1 MGQWSY
7 IEREIWKN
15 NSVYR
20 KKEIILDEVYSS
32 QVNQVNWS
40 NYGLPMVNPKVL
52 QVYRAKI
59 NLPAEEKLSLKS
71 FPPYFF
77 ESVSSVPIWV
87 R

>member
-7 IEREIWKN
+7 IEREISPN

-32 QVNQVNWS
+32 QLNQLNCS

-52 QVYRAKI
+52 NVAIAIIYY
-59 NLPAEEKLSLKS
+59 S
-71 FPPYFF
+71 
-77 ESVSSVPIWV
+77 
-87 R
+87 